1 MLFPYFLGLF
11 IGAQLGRVYEKTN
24 SNYYEHTEKIMKL
37 ESKVK
42 EYECLFGKNN

>member
-11 IGAQLGRVYEKTN
+11 IGAQLENFYERTN
-24 SNYYEHTEKIMKL
+24 SNYYEYTEKIVKL

>member
-1 MLFPYFLGLF
+1 MYFPYFLGLF

-42 EYECLFGKNN
+42 EYECFFSK